1 MGKKRLAINLIT
13 SLLSYGISIVVSFY
27 LTPFLV
33 NNIGKEVY
41 GFYGLANNVVNY
53 VNIISIALNSMAAKY
68 ITVELLQGN
77 KIRANQYYTSIFVS
91 NIALSVILAPVLLYI
106 VVSIQCIFNISDIY
120 LDDVRLLFALV
131 FSTMIINLVSSIFG
145 CATYTTNRIDL
156 RAYTDL
162 GRALLRVILYIL
174 VFTVF
179 RPSIIYVGFVAL
191 ILEVY
196 NSIVQI
202 FLKRRLEDNL
212 QLKKKFFNLRLVI
225 DTMKVGVWNSLN
237 HLGDLLLSSSD
248 LMVANIMIGESASG
262 NISIIKTMPTLISG
276 VITAINGV
284 FMPRIVTRYAE
295 GNHKE
300 LVNEV
305 NMAQRIMGVFSTTTV
320 MILILFCREFYELWV
335 PGNDTDLLMRLSVI
349 DILRMMLIG
358 VVWPVSNLNIV
369 MDKIKVPSLLVI
381 LSGILNIGGMYV
393 LIRFTK
399 MGIFAIPLTT
409 LVLTI
414 LFYGI
419 FIPLYPCRALEFK
432 WNAFLTPIVEM
443 MISAGVIV
451 LIVLPIKGIFRI
463 TGWVTFIFYGGICW
477 IIALIICLAVF
488 VKPWNIK
495 KILLTIKI

>member
-179 RPSIIYVGFVAL
+179 KPSIIYVGFVAL

-284 FMPRIVTRYAE
+284 FYAT
-295 GNHKE
+295 N
-300 LVNEV
+300 
-305 NMAQRIMGVFSTTTV
+305 
-320 MILILFCREFYELWV
+320 CY
-335 PGNDTDLLMRLSVI
+335 
-349 DILRMMLIG
+349 
-358 VVWPVSNLNIV
+358 
-369 MDKIKVPSLLVI
+369 
-381 LSGILNIGGMYV
+381 
-393 LIRFTK
+393 
-399 MGIFAIPLTT
+399 
-409 LVLTI
+409 
-414 LFYGI
+414 
-419 FIPLYPCRALEFK
+419 
-432 WNAFLTPIVEM
+432 
-443 MISAGVIV
+443 
-451 LIVLPIKGIFRI
+451 
-463 TGWVTFIFYGGICW
+463 
-477 IIALIICLAVF
+477 
-488 VKPWNIK
+488 
-495 KILLTIKI
+495 

>member
-1 MGKKRLAINLIT
+1 
-13 SLLSYGISIVVSFY
+13 
-27 LTPFLV
+27 
-33 NNIGKEVY
+33 
-41 GFYGLANNVVNY
+41 
-53 VNIISIALNSMAAKY
+53 
-68 ITVELLQGN
+68 
-77 KIRANQYYTSIFVS
+77 
-91 NIALSVILAPVLLYI
+91 
-106 VVSIQCIFNISDIY
+106 
-120 LDDVRLLFALV
+120 
-131 FSTMIINLVSSIFG
+131 
-145 CATYTTNRIDL
+145 
-156 RAYTDL
+156 
-162 GRALLRVILYIL
+162 
-174 VFTVF
+174 
-179 RPSIIYVGFVAL
+179 
-191 ILEVY
+191 
-196 NSIVQI
+196 
-202 FLKRRLEDNL
+202 
-212 QLKKKFFNLRLVI
+212 
-225 DTMKVGVWNSLN
+225 
-237 HLGDLLLSSSD
+237 
-248 LMVANIMIGESASG
+248 
-262 NISIIKTMPTLISG
+262 
-276 VITAINGV
+276 
-284 FMPRIVTRYAE
+284 MPRIVTRYAE